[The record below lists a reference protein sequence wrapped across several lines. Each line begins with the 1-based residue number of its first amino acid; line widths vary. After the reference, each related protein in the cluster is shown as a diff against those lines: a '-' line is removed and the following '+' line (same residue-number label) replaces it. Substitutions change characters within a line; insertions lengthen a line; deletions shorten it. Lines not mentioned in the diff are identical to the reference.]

1 MPLAL
6 VLGVLFAFAALATSR
21 ALGPERGRVVLLVL
35 LGAAV
40 GIYLG
45 AALAASNLAAVL
57 LQALGVVLFC
67 GVALLGVRSMRLLG
81 LAWTLHAGW
90 DLVHVVGELKTTLP
104 EWYPWA
110 CIVADL
116 GLGGYLLMLGL
127 GPAARP
133 VPAPLP
139 APKPP
144 APGSAAPAP
153 PDNPS

>member
-40 GIYLG
+40 GVYLG

-57 LQALGVVLFC
+57 LQTLGVVLFC
-67 GVALLGVRSMRLLG
+67 GIALLGVRSMRLLG

-90 DLVHVVGELKTTLP
+90 DLVHVVGELRTTLP
-104 EWYPWA
+104 EWYTWA

-116 GLGGYLLMLGL
+116 ALGGYLLMFGL
-127 GPAARP
+127 AARP
-133 VPAPLP
+133 APAPLP

-144 APGSAAPAP
+144 TPESAAAAP
-153 PDNPS
+153 PENAS